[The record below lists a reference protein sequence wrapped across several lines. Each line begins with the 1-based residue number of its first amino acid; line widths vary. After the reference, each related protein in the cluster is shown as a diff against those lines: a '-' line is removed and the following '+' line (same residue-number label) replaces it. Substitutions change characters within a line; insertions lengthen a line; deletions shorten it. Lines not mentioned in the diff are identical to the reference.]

1 MLYAL
6 IMAGGSGTRLWP
18 LSRKDRPKQALP
30 LISERTMFQISVDRL
45 TGLIPP
51 ERVYVVTNAQMAEL
65 FKEQVPGIPARNYV
79 IEPFAKDSGP
89 AAALGMAHI
98 AHDDP
103 DATIAILTADHH
115 IGDEDGFRQALLAAQ
130 EAALGGA
137 IVTLGIT
144 PSYAA
149 TGFGYIERGDLTTT
163 ANDLKVYRA
172 LSFREK
178 PSAQV
183 AQEWLASGNY
193 SWNAGMFILTAK
205 TGLGEFARQQPE
217 FAAAI
222 AEVQRAVGAPAYAS
236 ALARAWEVAPR
247 KSMDYAIME
256 GAQNIAV
263 IPVDIGWSDIG
274 NWASLL
280 EVRASDVNGNVIIGD
295 HLGKDNQ
302 GTLIHGGNRL
312 VVTIGLQN
320 LVVVDTADALFIA
333 PVNRVHEVKQMV
345 DELKARN
352 RGEVL

>member
-45 TGLIPP
+45 AGLIPP
-51 ERVYVVTNAQMAEL
+51 GRVYVVTNAQMAEL
-65 FKEQVPGIPARNYV
+65 FKEQSPEIPARNYV

-103 DATIAILTADHH
+103 SATIAILTADHH
-115 IGDEDGFRQALLAAQ
+115 IGDEEGFRLALMAAQ
-130 EAALGGA
+130 EAALNDA
-137 IVTLGIT
+137 IVTLGIEPT
-144 PSYAA
+144 YPA
-149 TGFGYIERGDLTTT
+149 TGFGYIERSDVFTT
-163 ANDLKVYRA
+163 ANSFKVYQA

-178 PSAQV
+178 PSAEI
-183 AQEWLASGNY
+183 AKEWVASGKY

-222 AEVQRAVGAPAYAS
+222 AEVQHAVDTPAYDA
-236 ALARAWEVAPR
+236 ALAHAWEVAPK

-256 GAQNIAV
+256 HAQHIAV
-263 IPVDIGWSDIG
+263 IPVEIGWSDIG

-302 GTLIHGGNRL
+302 GTLIHAGNRL

-320 LVVVDTADALFIA
+320 LVVVDTDDALFIA
-333 PVNRVHEVKQMV
+333 PVERVHEVKNMV
-345 DELKARN
+345 DELKAQNRN
-352 RGEVL
+352 EVL